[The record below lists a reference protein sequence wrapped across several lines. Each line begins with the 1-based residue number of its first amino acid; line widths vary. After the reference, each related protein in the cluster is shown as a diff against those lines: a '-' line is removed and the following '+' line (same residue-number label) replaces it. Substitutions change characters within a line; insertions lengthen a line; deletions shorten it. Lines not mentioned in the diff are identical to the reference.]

1 MQEKRE
7 QKGLSLW
14 QIPEDLRD
22 YGEGEILPR
31 YADADPAHGPA
42 HVRQVLANSRE
53 LLEGLEVDP
62 RMVYVVAIYHDLGI
76 PSFGRKDHEKTSAR
90 LLREDPALGRWF
102 SAEEVETMAQAIEDH
117 RASSGREPRSL
128 YGKIVSEAD
137 RDIDPE
143 RIVRRCMAYGRSHFP
158 QLTGEEQVARA
169 VQHIREKYGE
179 EGYVTLWLHCPR
191 NQAGLD
197 TLRRWLATGELEEVC
212 KRYG

>member
-14 QIPEDLRD
+14 QIPEDLRA

-90 LLREDPALGRWF
+90 LLRED
-102 SAEEVETMAQAIEDH
+102 H

-169 VQHIREKYGE
+169 VEHIREKYGE
-179 EGYVTLWLHCPR
+179 EGM
-191 NQAGLD
+191 
-197 TLRRWLATGELEEVC
+197 
-212 KRYG
+212 